1 MSRSAQSTRATM
13 DNASPKGAKWN
24 SQRFESVTHWDA
36 FLSLWERAQLL
47 RSFLQS
53 QECTDESVLLKQLLM
68 RIRRFFSGDFCF
80 AALYSEENARQTQVG
95 IPENAADHLP
105 ANFVRQTL
113 DLLGSSRVPLTWKQ
127 LSKESGFR
135 NVVVAPIAAE
145 VGKPMGF
152 LMLAHG
158 QHKGLGPQELFVLQW
173 LAGELAWAL
182 RGMGAMQRQQKVLS
196 HVSHELK
203 NALSVII
210 GGCALLREQLEPQ
223 LRRDERFELNS
234 IDQMSQEILS
244 LVHHLQGASLTHEGK
259 IPALVGEV
267 KLAELLEEVFKLARE
282 KAQAANVLLQVES
295 AVDLPAEIAT
305 DGARLKQ
312 LLRTLLLHA
321 IECSVRRVVKF
332 AVKRRAEILEMT
344 VSGIHQNKANGE
356 DSTRASFNGRGET
369 LKEQL
374 EVLGGHMHLVSRAPQ
389 GYEVTVCL
397 PCV

>member
-1 MSRSAQSTRATM
+1 MMHSTQSTRTTM
-13 DNASPKGAKWN
+13 ENPSPKIVKWGSRLDRGAQW
-24 SQRFESVTHWDA
+24 ES
-36 FLSLWERAQLL
+36 FLSLWERAHLI

-53 QECTDESVLLKQLLM
+53 QECADESALLKQLLV
-68 RIRRFFSGDFCF
+68 RIRRFFSSDFCF
-80 AALYSEENARQTQVG
+80 AALYSEDNGKQVQMG
-95 IPENAADHLP
+95 VPETTVDHLP

-113 DLLGSSRVPLTWKQ
+113 DLLSNSRVPLTWKH

-135 NVVVAPIAAE
+135 NVAVAPIAGE

-158 QHKGLGPQELFVLQW
+158 QQRGLGQGELFVLQS

-182 RGMGAMQRQQKVLS
+182 RTMHATQRQQKVLV

-223 LRRDERFELNS
+223 LGRDERFELNS
-234 IDQMSQEILS
+234 IDQMSQEILN
-244 LVHHLQGASLTHEGK
+244 LVHQLQEANLTREGK
-259 IPALVGEV
+259 LPALVGEV
-267 KLAELLEEVFKLARE
+267 NLPELLEEVFFVARE
-282 KAQAANVLLQVES
+282 KAHAANVLLQIDS
-295 AVDLPAEIAT
+295 AADLPSEIAT

-312 LLRTLLLHA
+312 LLRSLIMHA
-321 IECSVRRVVKF
+321 IECSERRFVKL
-332 AVKRRAEILEMT
+332 AVKRRSEVLEVT
-344 VSGIHQNKANGE
+344 VAGIRQSRTLEQNG
-356 DSTRASFNGRGET
+356 TRALFNGCWDP

-374 EVLGGHMHLVSRAPQ
+374 EVLAGHMHLVRRPSQ